1 MEVRRESRGDHG
13 VGKDPGVDEGT
24 AGVRTRYGIMLPFDV
39 PLSGHRPYLEL
50 LARHGWTDAW
60 AGEADGADAFTPL
73 ALAAAWAPDL
83 RLGTAITPAFT
94 RGPALLAQSI
104 AAMAEAAPG
113 RFAAGI
119 GASSPVIVENWNAQ
133 AFDRPWH
140 RVRDTLRF
148 LRRALAG
155 ERIDERYDTFAV
167 SGFRLARPPEFAPPL
182 LTAALRP
189 DMLRLAGA
197 ESDGAILNF
206 LSADDVPR
214 VVAEVGPAKEIV
226 ARLTVC
232 PSDETDTVR
241 AAGKRLLA
249 GYLNVPVYAAFHDW
263 MGRGEQLRSMREA
276 WAAGDRRGAVAAV
289 PDELVDE
296 LILHGSPDS
305 IAAAVERYVANGV
318 TTPILSFLPGVPLE
332 IGEAI
337 RLLGPGSTGASF

>member
-167 SGFRLARPPEFAPPL
+167 SGFRLARPPEFAPLL